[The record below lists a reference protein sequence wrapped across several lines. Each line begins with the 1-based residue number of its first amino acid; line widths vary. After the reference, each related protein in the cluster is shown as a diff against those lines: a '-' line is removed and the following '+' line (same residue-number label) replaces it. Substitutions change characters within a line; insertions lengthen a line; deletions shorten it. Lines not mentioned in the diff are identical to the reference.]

1 MTVCKVL
8 ACENVKKSEKLLKF
22 QLDDGS
28 GTPRQILSGIAKY
41 YKPEELVGKTV
52 VAVTNLPP
60 RKMMGQE
67 SNGML
72 LSAEKDD
79 KLSLLMLDD
88 AIEAGS
94 KLC

>member
-1 MTVCKVL
+1 M
-8 ACENVKKSEKLLKF
+8 KF
-22 QLDDGS
+22 QLDDSS

-41 YKPEELVGKTV
+41 YKAEDLVGKTV

-67 SNGML
+67 SCGML
-72 LSAEKDD
+72 LSAEKDG
-79 KLSLLMLDD
+79 KLNLIMLDD